1 MAQPLLYIGQPGRPD
16 GRNKPGMKRF
26 LITAA
31 GLMFLCF
38 ALVFAAE
45 KPPAVSPAPPRVP
58 EMSAAGKAIVL
69 SNTELRL
76 ERTLKGKV
84 ETMVFILENP
94 FPTIK
99 VGDQIKVSYRE
110 KDGRNILTRVTPVKK
125 KDLEKSKKEALKK
138 ENPGDSK
145 AVPVTK

>member
-1 MAQPLLYIGQPGRPD
+1 
-16 GRNKPGMKRF
+16 MKRF

-31 GLMFLCF
+31 GLMLLCF
-38 ALVFAAE
+38 TLVFAAE
-45 KPPAVSPAPPRVP
+45 KPPAVSPTPPRVP
-58 EMSAAGKAIVL
+58 EMSAAGKAIAV
-69 SNTELRL
+69 SNAELRL

-125 KDLEKSKKEALKK
+125 TAVEKSKKDTSKK
-138 ENPGDSK
+138 ENPVDPK
-145 AVPVTK
+145 AASVTK

>member
-1 MAQPLLYIGQPGRPD
+1 
-16 GRNKPGMKRF
+16 MKRF
-26 LITAA
+26 LIITA
-31 GLMFLCF
+31 GLMLLCF

-45 KPPAVSPAPPRVP
+45 KPPVVTPAPPRVP
-58 EMSAAGKAIVL
+58 EMSAAGKAIAV
-69 SNTELRL
+69 SNTELKL

-125 KDLEKSKKEALKK
+125 TAVEKSKRDASKK

-145 AVPVTK
+145 AAPITK

>member
-1 MAQPLLYIGQPGRPD
+1 
-16 GRNKPGMKRF
+16 MKRF
-26 LITAA
+26 LIIAA
-31 GLMFLCF
+31 GSMLLCF

-45 KPPAVSPAPPRVP
+45 KPPPVPTPPPRVP
-58 EMSAAGKAIVL
+58 EMSTAGKAIAV
-69 SNTELRL
+69 SGTELRL

-84 ETMVFILENP
+84 ETMEFILENP

-125 KDLEKSKKEALKK
+125 TTAEKPKKDTPKKEK
-138 ENPGDSK
+138 PGDAK
-145 AVPVTK
+145 AAPVTK

>member
-1 MAQPLLYIGQPGRPD
+1 MLYIGQPGRPD
-16 GRNKPGMKRF
+16 GRKNLEMKRF
-26 LITAA
+26 LIIAA
-31 GLMFLCF
+31 GLMLLCF

-45 KPPAVSPAPPRVP
+45 KPPAVPTPPPRVP
-58 EMSAAGKAIVL
+58 EMSTAGKAIAV
-69 SNTELRL
+69 SSTELRL

-84 ETMVFILENP
+84 ETMEFILENP

-125 KDLEKSKKEALKK
+125 TTAEKPKKDTPKKEK
-138 ENPGDSK
+138 PGDAK
-145 AVPVTK
+145 AAPVTK

>member
-1 MAQPLLYIGQPGRPD
+1 MNL
-16 GRNKPGMKRF
+16 GMKRF
-26 LITAA
+26 LIIAA
-31 GLMFLCF
+31 GSILLCF

-45 KPPAVSPAPPRVP
+45 KPPAVSPPPPRVP
-58 EMSAAGKAIVL
+58 EMSTAGKVIAV

-84 ETMVFILENP
+84 ETMEFILENP

-99 VGDQIKVSYRE
+99 VGDLIKVSYRE

-125 KDLEKSKKEALKK
+125 TAVEKPKKDTPKKEK
-138 ENPGDSK
+138 PDDSK
-145 AVPVTK
+145 SAPVTK

>member
-1 MAQPLLYIGQPGRPD
+1 MTL
-16 GRNKPGMKRF
+16 GMKRF
-26 LITAA
+26 LIIAA
-31 GLMFLCF
+31 GAMLLCF

-45 KPPAVSPAPPRVP
+45 KPPAVSPPPPRVP
-58 EMSAAGKAIVL
+58 EMSTAGKAIAV

-84 ETMVFILENP
+84 ETMEFILENP

-125 KDLEKSKKEALKK
+125 TVVEKPKKETPKK
-138 ENPGDSK
+138 EKPGDSK
-145 AVPVTK
+145 AAPATK